1 MSSKIRVTDTGYGDQ
16 MLMNR
21 TVSADLQ
28 AKSWGS
34 WYFAGS
40 SETRHAKWT
49 DRVALLQNLHS
60 TADYQTLIWE
70 SM

>member
-21 TVSADLQ
+21 TVSAD
-28 AKSWGS
+28 
-34 WYFAGS
+34 FAGS

-60 TADYQTLIWE
+60 TADYQTLLWE